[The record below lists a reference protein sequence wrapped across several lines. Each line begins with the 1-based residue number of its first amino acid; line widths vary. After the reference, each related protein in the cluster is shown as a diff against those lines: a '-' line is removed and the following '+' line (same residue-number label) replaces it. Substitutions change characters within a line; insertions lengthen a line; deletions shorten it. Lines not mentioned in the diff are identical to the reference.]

1 MSGATIGSTSDEVDT
16 HPPPARVLHFVEGDF
31 VPSLDGGCFETRA
44 PATNDVLAEVAEG
57 LAADVDRAVSA
68 ARKAFDEGPW
78 PRMTAAERAAALRR
92 VADAIEARG
101 EEIVRAECVDTGL
114 PISQARGQAT
124 RAADNFRFFADAA
137 TQLET
142 EAYPVEGRFLNYVV
156 RKPVGVAALITPWN
170 TPFMLET
177 WKVAPCLAA
186 GNTCVLKPAEWSP
199 LSAAKLAEAIADADI
214 PPGVFNVVHGIGEV
228 AGAALVAHPDV
239 SLVSFTGE
247 TTTGK
252 EIVRSGAATLKR
264 FSLELGGKSPV
275 VVFADADLDR
285 AVDAIVFGVFSL
297 NGERCT
303 AGSRLL
309 VEEAVYDDVVAR
321 VAERTAAIRCG
332 DPLDPATEL
341 GPLIHPEHWR
351 NVRGYVETGV
361 AEGARLLVGG
371 NCPPDLPASN
381 YLAATLFADV
391 RPEMRI
397 FQEEIFGPVLC
408 ATPFRDEEEA
418 VRLANGVRYGLAAYV
433 WTRDL
438 QRAHRV
444 GGAID
449 AGMVWLNSQN
459 VRDLRTP
466 FGGTKESGI
475 GREGGRFSFDFY
487 SELETIHTALG
498 DHPIPRFG
506 LPRGDK
512 EVRGDAGTHR

>member
-1 MSGATIGSTSDEVDT
+1 MSRGAAGPSSPGEVAA
-16 HPPPARVLHFVEGDF
+16 PPRFAGALHHVGGAFG
-31 VPSLDGGCFETRA
+31 PSLGGGRFETRS
-44 PATNDVLAEVAEG
+44 PATDELLAEVAEG
-57 LAADVDRAVSA
+57 RPEDVDRAVTA
-68 ARKAFDEGPW
+68 ARRAFEEGPW
-78 PRMTAAERAAALRR
+78 PRMRPADRAAALRR
-92 VADAIEARG
+92 VAEAIEARG
-101 EEIVRAECVDTGL
+101 EEIVRLECLDTGL
-114 PISQARGQAT
+114 PIAQARGQAA
-124 RAADNFRFFADAA
+124 RAAENFRFFADAV
-137 TQLET
+137 THLET
-142 EAYPVEGRFLNYVV
+142 EAYPVGDRFLNYVV

-199 LSAAKLAEAIADADI
+199 LSAVKLAEAIAEADL
-214 PPGVFNVVHGIGEV
+214 PPGVFNLVHGIGEV
-228 AGAALVAHPDV
+228 AGAALVAHPGV
-239 SLVSFTGE
+239 RLVSFTGE

-285 AVDAIVFGVFSL
+285 AVDAVIFGAFSL

-309 VEEAVYDDVVAR
+309 VEEAVYDDVLAR

-341 GPLIHPEHWR
+341 GPLIHPRHWES
-351 NVRGYVETGV
+351 VRGHVEAGV

-371 NCPPDLPASN
+371 DRPPDLPGSN
-381 YLAATLFADV
+381 YLAATLFAGV
-391 RPEMRI
+391 RPEMRV

-433 WTRDL
+433 WTSDL

-444 GGAID
+444 AGAVD
-449 AGMVWLNSQN
+449 AGMVWLNSHN

-466 FGGTKESGI
+466 FGGAKDSGI

-487 SELETIHTALG
+487 CELETVHTALG
-498 DHPIPRFG
+498 DHPIPRIG
-506 LPRGDK
+506 LPQATGR
-512 EVRGDAGTHR
+512 

>member
-1 MSGATIGSTSDEVDT
+1 MLPEAGAQLSVTPGSRLS
-16 HPPPARVLHFVEGDF
+16 
-31 VPSLDGGCFETRA
+31 
-44 PATNDVLAEVAEG
+44 ATVGELQE
-57 LAADVDRAVSA
+57 
-68 ARKAFDEGPW
+68 
-78 PRMTAAERAAALRR
+78 TAAPQYY
-92 VADAIEARG
+92 
-101 EEIVRAECVDTGL
+101 L
-114 PISQARGQAT
+114 P
-124 RAADNFRFFADAA
+124 N
-137 TQLET
+137 E
-142 EAYPVEGRFLNYVV
+142 PV
-156 RKPVGVAALITPWN
+156 
-170 TPFMLET
+170 
-177 WKVAPCLAA
+177 
-186 GNTCVLKPAEWSP
+186 VL
-199 LSAAKLAEAIADADI
+199 L
-214 PPGVFNVVHGIGEV
+214 
-228 AGAALVAHPDV
+228 
-239 SLVSFTGE
+239 TGE

-285 AVDAIVFGVFSL
+285 AVDAAVFGVFSL

-332 DPLDPATEL
+332 DPLDPDTEL

-351 NVRGYVETGV
+351 NVRAYVEAGV

-371 NCPPDLPASN
+371 DCPPGLPGSN
-381 YLAATLFADV
+381 YLAATLFVDV
-391 RPEMRI
+391 RPEMRV

-444 GGAID
+444 AGAID
-449 AGMVWLNSQN
+449 AGMVWLNSHN

-466 FGGTKESGI
+466 FGGAKESGI

-506 LPRGDK
+506 LPMGDR
-512 EVRGDAGTHR
+512 EVRGDAGTDR